1 MLVRKLRLQRGWSQ
15 EHLAELVGVT
25 PRTIQRIERGYRP
38 GLETAK
44 ALASVFEVDVSIF
57 TTAEE
62 LPMQTNEQAREMPSL
77 TEEEERAMEYVK
89 GIKEFYFHL
98 GFYVV
103 FVVLYGLVWSGTL
116 MFSPPP
122 NKAFAV
128 NFLLWGAFG
137 WGVGLLF
144 HGLVAFEKIGRR
156 WPGADWER
164 KAIEKRLGRKL

>member
-25 PRTIQRIERGYRP
+25 PRTIQRLEQGYKP

-44 ALASVFEVDVSIF
+44 ALASVFEVDVSTFI
-57 TTAEE
+57 TED
-62 LPMQTNEQAREMPSL
+62 LPMQSNENLNETPSL
-77 TEEEERAMEYVK
+77 AGDEEAAMKYVK
-89 GIKEFYFHL
+89 GIKEFYAHL
-98 GFYVV
+98 GFFVL
-103 FVVLYGLVWSGTL
+103 FVVVYGLAWGGVAT
-116 MFSPPP
+116 
-122 NKAFAV
+122 FAPGPDRV
-128 NFLLWGAFG
+128 FAINFLVWGALG

-144 HGLVAFEKIGRR
+144 HGLVAFEVIGRQ